1 MHAYLRRTGVIR
13 RSRAGSSQTMGIGK
27 SQARLV
33 TDKPSVTF
41 QDVAGAEEAKQEL
54 GEIVE
59 FLRQPQKFAE
69 LGAKIPRGPCY

>member
-1 MHAYLRRTGVIR
+1 MRKAGPTFSYLT
-13 RSRAGSSQTMGIGK
+13 

-41 QDVAGAEEAKQEL
+41 QDLAGAEEAKQEL
-54 GEIVE
+54 EEIVE
-59 FLRQPQKFAE
+59 FLRQPQKFAK